1 MPVIWLLVRRYD
13 QLMNTLL
20 KENIAVSVDSIRSH
34 MTRSVLTILIIGFG
48 IMALVGILTSID
60 AIKFFLE
67 KNFTMMGANTFTIR
81 NKQMR
86 MEGASKSSF
95 AKNSRVI
102 TWQEA
107 RAFSEQFTFPSQ
119 TSISMFA
126 THTATVKYESKKTYP
141 NVPVIGT
148 DEHYLATSGYEIEKG
163 RNFSSTETFYGS
175 HSIILSAEIAKKLFG
190 KEIDPIDRIVS
201 VGPARYKV
209 IGVLKSKGASLTGAD
224 NLCLLPVTTV
234 RQVYSKPGASF
245 SISVLV
251 LDPTQ
256 MDAAVGEA
264 YGLMRIIRD
273 AHPTE
278 EDPFEIT
285 KSDNLSTMLFDNLK
299 YLRLAATIIGVIT
312 LFGAAIGLMNIML
325 VSVTERTREIGIRKA
340 MGANKVTIRN
350 QFLMEA
356 IVIGQIGGAVGIIL
370 GIGIGNVLAMI
381 IGAGFIVPWAW
392 IILGVTLCFIVA
404 ILSGLIP
411 ALKAAALDPVESLR
425 YE

>member
-1 MPVIWLLVRRYD
+1 
-13 QLMNTLL
+13 MNTLL
-20 KENIAVSVDSIRSH
+20 KENIAVSIDSIRSH
-34 MTRSVLTILIIGFG
+34 MTRSVLTILIIAFG

-60 AIKFFLE
+60 AIKFFLG

-86 MEGASKSSF
+86 MEGASKRSF
-95 AKNSRVI
+95 AKNNRAI

-107 RAFSEQFTFPSQ
+107 QDFKQEYTFPAL

-126 THTATVKYESKKTYP
+126 THTATLKHESKKTYP

-148 DEHYLATSGYEIEKG
+148 DENYIATSGYEIEKG
-163 RNFSSTETFYGS
+163 RNFSTAETFYGS
-175 HSIILSAEIAKKLFG
+175 HSVILSAEVAKKLFTG
-190 KEIDPIDRIVS
+190 DTDPLDKIVS
-201 VGPARYKV
+201 VGPAKYKV
-209 IGVLKSKGASLTGAD
+209 IGVLKSKGASLTGSD

-234 RQVYSKPGASF
+234 RQVYSRPGASF
-245 SISVLV
+245 SISVLP
-251 LDPTQ
+251 LDPTR
-256 MDAAVGEA
+256 MDAAIGEA
-264 YGLMRIIRD
+264 HGLMRIIRD

-285 KSDNLSTMLFDNLK
+285 KSDNLSNMLFENLK
-299 YLRLAATIIGVIT
+299 YLRLAATIIGIIT

-340 MGANKVTIRN
+340 MGANRVTIRN

-356 IVIGQIGGAVGIIL
+356 IVIGQIGGAAGIVL
-370 GIGIGNVLAMI
+370 GIGIGNILAAI